1 MLTIIQYN
9 GPATFVSVEHTKRR
23 SYTNAM
29 TVWVESWYNG
39 WYVCVRELQN
49 FDGKHEGI
57 KLVRMIYM
65 FILDFTRIIVH

>member
-57 KLVRMIYM
+57 KLVRMIYICL
-65 FILDFTRIIVH
+65 FWTSLE